1 MTEPEETA
9 TTHDGPRLLGPSG
22 LEVGP
27 VALGTMTFG
36 GQVDEP
42 TARLMVD
49 RCLDAGV
56 TMFDT
61 ANFD

>member
-1 MTEPEETA
+1 MAESEETA
-9 TTHDGPRLLGPSG
+9 TTHDSPRLLGPSG

-42 TARLMVD
+42 MARLMIESW
-49 RCLDAGV
+49 LEAGV
-56 TMFDT
+56 TMFD
-61 ANFD
+61 AGNFD